1 MAHAHVRDDAGVQ
14 AAAGAGAAGDLRRR
28 LAVAGP
34 RVHRQ
39 QSERFDRITR
49 LARTIFGVPM
59 SSITLL
65 EHDRAWF
72 PSTQGFGT
80 EPPAD
85 LPREETFCD
94 QTVVSGRSMVV
105 EDARA
110 DDRFTG
116 LPLVAGGVR
125 FYAGAPLQDPSG
137 NLVGALCLFDDQP
150 RSLDAEQLQ
159 TLEDLAA
166 WAQQELATTGEM
178 IRAVEVQASML
189 PSAPLT
195 SGDWVI
201 DGVCLPALAVGGDL
215 FDYGI
220 VGDVAHFGLGDV
232 MGKGTGAALLGAGVR
247 SAIRSTHAAVVAGVD
262 LGVTTTQVARG
273 LAADLARAESFV
285 ALFEAAVDL
294 DDGYLR
300 YVDAGM
306 GLCLVVRADGRID
319 RLSADN
325 LPIGVLPDSH
335 WTEQQTTLEP
345 GDRLLLFSDGLLDLV
360 DDPVS
365 WWEPV
370 GRLVSE
376 HDHPSTLLDA
386 IALLTVETVPTDD
399 VTAVAVYRRAVS

>member
-1 MAHAHVRDDAGVQ
+1 M
-14 AAAGAGAAGDLRRR
+14 
-28 LAVAGP
+28 
-34 RVHRQ
+34 
-39 QSERFDRITR
+39 
-49 LARTIFGVPM
+49 
-59 SSITLL
+59 
-65 EHDRAWF
+65 
-72 PSTQGFGT
+72 
-80 EPPAD
+80 
-85 LPREETFCD
+85 PREETFCD
-94 QTVVSGRSMVV
+94 RTVAGGRPMVV
-105 EDARA
+105 EDARE
-110 DDRFTG
+110 DDRFAG
-116 LPLVAGGVR
+116 LPIVVGGVR
-125 FYAGAPLQDPSG
+125 FYAGAPLQDAGG
-137 NLVGALCLFDDQP
+137 NLVGTLCLFDDQP
-150 RSLDAEQLQ
+150 GSLDAEQLQ

-166 WAQQELATTGEM
+166 WAQQELAATGEM
-178 IRAVEVQASML
+178 TRAVEVQASML

-195 SGDWVI
+195 SGEWAI

-220 VGDVAHFGLGDV
+220 VGDVVHFGLGDV

-306 GLCLVVRADGRID
+306 GLCLVVRADGRIE

-325 LPIGVLPDSH
+325 LPIGVLPDDH
-335 WTEQQTTLEP
+335 WTEQQTTLEL

-365 WWEPV
+365 WWEPI

-376 HDHPSTLLDA
+376 HDDPSTLLDA
-386 IALLTVETVPTDD
+386 IALLTVATVPTDD

>member
-1 MAHAHVRDDAGVQ
+1 MHDDAGVQ
-14 AAAGAGAAGDLRRR
+14 AAAGGGSAGDLRRR
-28 LAVAGP
+28 LALAGP
-34 RVHRQ
+34 GLRAQ

-49 LARTIFGVPM
+49 LARTVFGVSM

-65 EHDRAWF
+65 DHDRAWF
-72 PSTQGFGT
+72 PSTQGFGD
-80 EPPAD
+80 EPPVD
-85 LPREETFCD
+85 LPREQTFCD
-94 QTVVSGRSMVV
+94 RTVASGRPMVV
-105 EDARA
+105 EDAGT
-110 DDRFTG
+110 DGRFSG
-116 LPLVAGGVR
+116 LPIVAGGVR
-125 FYAGAPLQDPSG
+125 FYAGAPLQDRSG
-137 NLVGALCLFDDQP
+137 NLVGALCIFDDRP
-150 RSLDAEQLQ
+150 GSLDAEQLQ

-166 WAQQELATTGEM
+166 WAQQELATTSEM
-178 IRAVEVQASML
+178 TRAVEVQASML

-195 SGDWVI
+195 AADWVI

-220 VGDVAHFGLGDV
+220 TGEVAHFGLGDV

-285 ALFEAAVDL
+285 VLFEAAVDL

-306 GLCLVVRADGRID
+306 GLCLVVRADGRTE

-325 LPIGVLPDSH
+325 LPIGVLPDDH

-360 DDPVS
+360 DDPVR
-365 WWEPV
+365 WWEPI

-376 HDHPSTLLDA
+376 HDHPAALLDA
-386 IALLTVETVPTDD
+386 IALLTVRNVPMDD
-399 VTAVAVYRRAVS
+399 VTAVAVYRLAVP